1 MWSPEGVS
9 LRPRTIP
16 YDFGSVTTR
25 RRFSQVTRI
34 IPILETLV
42 AVIDSRVSWSKIRQ
56 NVAGFKRFYSARRT
70 NNLALS
76 AIVKVAGCQPDEC
89 IQNQMVH

>member
-1 MWSPEGVS
+1 MVTRRRQSQTTLHS
-9 LRPRTIP
+9 

-42 AVIDSRVSWSKIRQ
+42 AVIDSRFSWSKIRQ
-56 NVAGFKRFYSARRT
+56 CRKDFKK
-70 NNLALS
+70 
-76 AIVKVAGCQPDEC
+76 I
-89 IQNQMVH
+89 IQRQIKATTILFKN

>member
-9 LRPRTIP
+9 LRPRFIP

-34 IPILETLV
+34 ILTLETL
-42 AVIDSRVSWSKIRQ
+42 AVV
-56 NVAGFKRFYSARRT
+56 
-70 NNLALS
+70 
-76 AIVKVAGCQPDEC
+76 
-89 IQNQMVH
+89 

>member
-9 LRPRTIP
+9 LRPRSIP

-25 RRFSQVTRI
+25 RRFSQVTHI

-42 AVIDSRVSWSKIRQ
+42 AVIDSRGSWLKHDKVLQTS
-56 NVAGFKRFYSARRT
+56 SALT
-70 NNLALS
+70 LPEK
-76 AIVKVAGCQPDEC
+76 KV
-89 IQNQMVH
+89 I

>member
-9 LRPRTIP
+9 LRPRSIP

-25 RRFSQVTRI
+25 RRFSQVTHI

-42 AVIDSRVSWSKIRQ
+42 AVIDSRVSRSKIRQ
-56 NVAGFKRFYSARRT
+56 RFADFKRFDSA
-70 NNLALS
+70 
-76 AIVKVAGCQPDEC
+76 
-89 IQNQMVH
+89 